1 MLMAQIV
8 HITRIQF
15 PKVSDTWKE
24 CVKSN
29 VFEREIVMSFSFVV

>member
-15 PKVSDTWKE
+15 PEVSDTWKE
-24 CVKSN
+24 CVKYN
-29 VFEREIVMSFSFVV
+29 VFEREIVISLSVL